1 MLQADGPRDAVP
13 ASLCYTP
20 RSVTIESARGLTKAY
35 GPQTLFHDISLTI
48 TEGDRI
54 GLLGVNGSG
63 KSTLLKVLAG
73 LEPCDAGVIDRRRG
87 ARIAYLPQ
95 EPVLRPEA
103 NAREVASEGL
113 VDWYLATARH
123 AEVTQ
128 SIDGGAHE
136 DALLAEQAALS
147 ETVEHLGGW
156 GRDHVV
162 HEYLTKLGI
171 LDLTQPVGTMSGG
184 ERRRVALARLLVSE
198 PDLAILDEPT
208 NHLDTETIEWLEG
221 VMGAMKG
228 AVLLVTHDRYVLD
241 AIATRIFELDRA
253 GLREYRGN
261 YEDYIEQKA
270 LLLEQEERVESN
282 RQNLVRRELAWLRR
296 GAKAR
301 STKQKARIQRA
312 EAVIAVQAPKEAGKV
327 KLESVATRT
336 GKTILELR
344 DVSIEVAGQ
353 TLAAGLT
360 LHLVSGD
367 RIGVIGPNG
376 AGKTTLLRLVTGDLQ
391 PTSGEVVRGAQTKI
405 AYFDQAR
412 AGLIDEWSIFDNV
425 AEREGAKRTGGG
437 MVHLGD
443 KSLDLRTYLDQ
454 FLFDPSKQRQK
465 VGSLSGGERARVG
478 LAKMLKT
485 GANLLLLDEPTND
498 LDISTLSA
506 LEDMLTTW
514 PGCALVVTHDRYFLN
529 RVATSVLAFER
540 GKTEVLHYPGGYDDY
555 RAIRDAQARPSAAP
569 PPPKTSTS
577 VKAAA
582 VAPTREKTKA
592 TASQPPRAS
601 SERPPAPAA
610 PSAAP
615 SLATRP
621 LTYGERIELDKILG
635 VIASAEDELR
645 VLEGR
650 LADPALYTSAS
661 RGKDARELEAD
672 RARVAARVS
681 ELTARWEDLEARKQ
695 AAR

>member
-1 MLQADGPRDAVP
+1 M
-13 ASLCYTP
+13 
-20 RSVTIESARGLTKAY
+20 TILSARALTKAY
-35 GPQTLFHDISLTI
+35 GPQTLFRDVALTI

-63 KSTLLKVLAG
+63 TSTLLKVLAG
-73 LEPCDAGVIDRRRG
+73 LEPVDGGVIDRRRG
-87 ARIAYLPQ
+87 ARVSYLPQ
-95 EPVLRPEA
+95 EPELRPEA

-113 VDWYLATARH
+113 VDWYAATARH
-123 AEVTQ
+123 TEVTHL
-128 SIDGGAHE
+128 IDGGAHD
-136 DALLAEQAALS
+136 DALLEEQAHLS
-147 ETVEHLGGW
+147 ETVERLGGW
-156 GRDHVV
+156 HRDHVV
-162 HEYLTKLGI
+162 HEFLTKLGI

-221 VMGAMKG
+221 VMGAMNG

-241 AIATRIFELDRA
+241 AIATRIFELENG
-253 GLREYRGN
+253 GLREFRGN

-270 LLLEQEERVESN
+270 LLLEQEGRVESN

-312 EAVIAVQAPKEAGKV
+312 ETVIAIQAPREAGKV

-344 DVSIEVAGQ
+344 DVGMELAGHK
-353 TLAAGLT
+353 LISGLT

-376 AGKTTLLRLVTGDLQ
+376 AGKTTLLRLVTGDLS
-391 PTSGEVVRGAQTKI
+391 PTTGEVVRGVQTRI

-412 AGLIDEWSIFDNV
+412 AGLIADWSIFDNV
-425 AEREGAKRTGGG
+425 AEREGAERTGGG
-437 MVHLGD
+437 MVNLGD
-443 KSLDLRTYLDQ
+443 RALDLRTYLEQ
-454 FLFDPSKQRQK
+454 FLFEPSKQRQK

-498 LDISTLSA
+498 LDITTLAA
-506 LEDMLTTW
+506 LEEMLVGW

-529 RVATSVLAFER
+529 RIATSVLAFER
-540 GKTEVLHYPGGYDDY
+540 DKSEVLHYPGGYDDY
-555 RAIRDAQARPSAAP
+555 RAIRDARAEAAAL
-569 PPPKTSTS
+569 PPPK
-577 VKAAA
+577 AA
-582 VAPTREKTKA
+582 VQPTRKPSQAPA
-592 TASQPPRAS
+592 TRKSVPPAVPLPAWTETDAPRKVA
-601 SERPPAPAA
+601 PPAPA
-610 PSAAP
+610 
-615 SLATRP
+615 RKP
-621 LTYGERIELDKILG
+621 LTYGERLELDKILG
-635 VIASAEDELR
+635 VIAKTEDELGA
-645 VLEGR
+645 LEKR
-650 LADPALYTSAS
+650 LADPELYA
-661 RGKDARELEAD
+661 RGGSEARSHEAD
-672 RARVAARVS
+672 RARVAARVA
-681 ELTARWEDLEARKQ
+681 ELTARWEDLESRKDVT
-695 AAR
+695 R

>member
-1 MLQADGPRDAVP
+1 MPSRPGPHRLLYP
-13 ASLCYTP
+13 FP
-20 RSVTIESARGLTKAY
+20 PVTLLSARSLTKAY
-35 GPQTLFHDISLTI
+35 GPQTLFRDISLTI
-48 TEGDRI
+48 TAGDRI
-54 GLLGVNGSG
+54 GLLGINGSG

-73 LEPCDAGVIDRRRG
+73 IEPYDAGVIDKRRG

-95 EPVLRPEA
+95 EPELRPEA

-113 VDWYLATARH
+113 VDWYAATARH
-123 AEVTQ
+123 TEVTHL
-128 SIDGGAHE
+128 IDGGAHD
-136 DALLAEQAALS
+136 DALLEEQAQLS

-156 GRDHVV
+156 QRDHVV

-171 LDLTQPVGTMSGG
+171 TDLAQPVGTMSGG

-198 PDLAILDEPT
+198 PELAILDEPT

-241 AIATRIFELDRA
+241 AIATRIFELENG
-253 GLREYRGN
+253 GLREFRGN
-261 YEDYIEQKA
+261 YGDYIEQKA
-270 LLLEQEERVESN
+270 LLLEQEGRVESN

-312 EAVIAVQAPKEAGKV
+312 EAVIAVQAPREAGKV
-327 KLESVATRT
+327 KLDSVAMRT

-344 DVSIEVAGQ
+344 DVGLDLGGR
-353 TLAAGLT
+353 TLMNRLT

-376 AGKTTLLRLVTGDLQ
+376 VGKTTLLRLVTGDLT
-391 PTSGEVVRGAQTKI
+391 PTRGEVVRGVQTKI

-412 AGLIDEWSIFDNV
+412 AGLIDDWSIFDNV
-425 AEREGAKRTGGG
+425 AEREGAERTGGG

-443 KSLDLRTYLDQ
+443 RTLDLRTYLDQ

-498 LDISTLSA
+498 LDISTLGA
-506 LEDMLTTW
+506 LEEMLVDW

-529 RVATSVLAFER
+529 RIATSVLAFER
-540 GKTEVLHYPGGYDDY
+540 GKTEVLHYGGGYDDY
-555 RAIRDAQARPSAAP
+555 RATRDLAEAPAP
-569 PPPKTSTS
+569 PPPRT
-577 VKAAA
+577 
-582 VAPTREKTKA
+582 PTVP
-592 TASQPPRAS
+592 PPRAQSLPGWTESASPRTKS
-601 SERPPAPAA
+601 SPPPSKNAPPRAKSTPPPAP
-610 PSAAP
+610 PKKS
-615 SLATRP
+615 
-621 LTYGERIELDKILG
+621 LTYGERMELDKILG
-635 VIASAEDELR
+635 VIAKTEEELAS
-645 VLEGR
+645 VEAR
-650 LADPALYTSAS
+650 LADPTLYAT
-661 RGKDARELEAD
+661 RGTEVRPLEEE
-672 RARVAARVS
+672 RARIATRVG
-681 ELTARWEDLEARKQ
+681 ELTARWEDLENRKDV
-695 AAR
+695 AK

>member
-1 MLQADGPRDAVP
+1 MGSRRGVHRLLYPFP
-13 ASLCYTP
+13 P
-20 RSVTIESARGLTKAY
+20 VTLLSARSLTKAY
-35 GPQTLFHDISLTI
+35 GPQTLFRDISLTI
-48 TEGDRI
+48 TAGDRI

-73 LEPCDAGVIDRRRG
+73 IEPYDGGVIDKRRG

-95 EPVLRPEA
+95 EPELRPEA

-113 VDWYLATARH
+113 IDWYAATARH
-123 AEVTQ
+123 TEVTHL
-128 SIDGGAHE
+128 IDGGAHD
-136 DALLAEQAALS
+136 DALLEEQAQLS

-156 GRDHVV
+156 QRDHVV

-171 LDLTQPVGTMSGG
+171 TDLAQPVGTMSGG

-198 PDLAILDEPT
+198 PELAVLDEPT

-221 VMGAMKG
+221 VMGAMSG

-241 AIATRIFELDRA
+241 AIATRIFELENG
-253 GLREYRGN
+253 GLREFRGN

-270 LLLEQEERVESN
+270 LLLEQEGRVESN

-312 EAVIAVQAPKEAGKV
+312 EAVIAVQAPREAGKV
-327 KLESVATRT
+327 KLDSVAMRT

-344 DVSIEVAGQ
+344 DVGLDLGGR
-353 TLAAGLT
+353 TLMNGLT

-367 RIGVIGPNG
+367 RIGIIGPNG
-376 AGKTTLLRLVTGDLQ
+376 VGKTTLLRLVTGDLA
-391 PTSGEVVRGAQTKI
+391 PTRGEVVRGVQTKI

-425 AEREGAKRTGGG
+425 AEREGAERTGGG

-443 KSLDLRTYLDQ
+443 RTLDLRTYLDQ

-498 LDISTLSA
+498 LDISTLGA
-506 LEDMLTTW
+506 LEEMLVDW

-529 RVATSVLAFER
+529 RIATSVLAFER
-540 GKTEVLHYPGGYDDY
+540 GKTEVLHYGGGYDDY
-555 RAIRDAQARPSAAP
+555 RAARALAEAP
-569 PPPKTSTS
+569 PPPPPRT
-577 VKAAA
+577 
-582 VAPTREKTKA
+582 PTVPPPRTK
-592 TASQPPRAS
+592 SSPPRAS
-601 SERPPAPAA
+601 TAPSPRGKSPPPAKAPPPAPPKKA
-610 PSAAP
+610 
-615 SLATRP
+615 

-635 VIASAEDELR
+635 VIAKTEEELAS
-645 VLEGR
+645 VEAR
-650 LADPALYTSAS
+650 LADPTLYAT
-661 RGKDARELEAD
+661 RGNEVRPLED
-672 RARVAARVS
+672 ERARIAHRVT
-681 ELTARWEDLEARKQ
+681 ELTARWEDLEARKDV
-695 AAR
+695 AK

>member
-1 MLQADGPRDAVP
+1 
-13 ASLCYTP
+13 
-20 RSVTIESARGLTKAY
+20 VTILSARALHKAY
-35 GPQTLFHDISLTI
+35 GPQTLFRDIALTI

-63 KSTLLKVLAG
+63 KSTLLKILAG
-73 LEPCDAGVIDRRRG
+73 LEPVDTGVIDRRRG
-87 ARIAYLPQ
+87 ARISYLPQ
-95 EPVLRPEA
+95 EPELRPEA

-113 VDWYLATARH
+113 VDWYAATARH
-123 AEVTQ
+123 TEVTRL
-128 SIDGGAHE
+128 IDGGAHD
-136 DALLAEQAALS
+136 DALLEEQAQLS
-147 ETVEHLGGW
+147 ESVEHLGGW
-156 GRDHVV
+156 SRDHVV

-171 LDLTQPVGTMSGG
+171 LDLSQPVGTMSGG
-184 ERRRVALARLLVSE
+184 EKRRVALARLLVSE

-221 VMGAMKG
+221 VMAASKG

-241 AIATRIFELDRA
+241 AIATRIFELEN
-253 GLREYRGN
+253 GGIREFRGN
-261 YEDYIEQKA
+261 YEDYIDQKA
-270 LLLEQEERVESN
+270 LLIEQEGRVESN
-282 RQNLVRRELAWLRR
+282 RQNLVRREQAWLRR

-312 EAVIAVQAPKEAGKV
+312 EAVIAIQAPKEAGKV

-344 DVSIEVAGQ
+344 DVSVELAGK
-353 TLAAGLT
+353 TLVENLT

-376 AGKTTLLRLVTGDLQ
+376 AGKTTLLRLVTGDIQ
-391 PTSGEVVRGAQTKI
+391 PSRGEVVRGTQTKI

-425 AEREGAKRTGGG
+425 AEREGAERTGGG
-437 MVHLGD
+437 MVNLGD
-443 KSLDLRTYLDQ
+443 KQLDLRTYLDQ

-498 LDISTLSA
+498 LDISTLAA
-506 LEDMLTTW
+506 LEEMLVGW

-529 RVATSVLAFER
+529 RIATSVLAFER

-555 RAIRDAQARPSAAP
+555 RSIRDAMAAEAKAEAGP
-569 PPPKTSTS
+569 ASKPESKAPGNPKHAS
-577 VKAAA
+577 
-582 VAPTREKTKA
+582 VAPTRSQSSPPKARTSNPPLPSWTEAATKA
-592 TASQPPRAS
+592 PAK
-601 SERPPAPAA
+601 SEKPAKPTLKA
-610 PSAAP
+610 
-615 SLATRP
+615 

-635 VIASAEDELR
+635 VIAKTEEELASI
-645 VLEGR
+645 EAR
-650 LADPALYTSAS
+650 LADPALYATA
-661 RGKDARELEAD
+661 GTEVKGLEGD
-672 RARVAARVS
+672 RARSAQRVT
-681 ELTARWEDLEARKQ
+681 ELTARWEDLESRKD
-695 AAR
+695 AAK

>member
-1 MLQADGPRDAVP
+1 
-13 ASLCYTP
+13 
-20 RSVTIESARGLTKAY
+20 VTILSARALIKAY
-35 GPQTLFHDISLTI
+35 GPQVLFHDIALTI

-73 LEPCDAGVIDRRRG
+73 IEPNDGGVIDKRRG
-87 ARIAYLPQ
+87 ARISYLPQ

-113 VDWYLATARH
+113 VDWYAATARH

-128 SIDGGAHE
+128 LIDGGAHD
-136 DALLAEQAALS
+136 DALLEEQAHLS

-171 LDLTQPVGTMSGG
+171 LDLAQPVGTMSGG

-208 NHLDTETIEWLEG
+208 NHLDTETIEWLEE

-241 AIATRIFELDRA
+241 AIATRIFELENG
-253 GLREYRGN
+253 GLREFRGN
-261 YEDYIEQKA
+261 YEDYIDQKA
-270 LLLEQEERVESN
+270 LLLEQEGRTESN

-301 STKQKARIQRA
+301 TTKQKARIQRA
-312 EAVIAVQAPKEAGKV
+312 EAVIAIQGPKEAGKV

-344 DVSIEVAGQ
+344 DVSLEVAGD
-353 TLAAGLT
+353 TLVKGLT

-367 RIGVIGPNG
+367 RIGIIGPNG
-376 AGKTTLLRLVTGDLQ
+376 AGKTTLLRLVTGDLA
-391 PTSGEVVRGAQTKI
+391 PSAGEVVRGAQTKI

-412 AGLIDEWSIFDNV
+412 AGLVDEWSIFDNV
-425 AEREGAKRTGGG
+425 AEREGAERTGGG
-437 MVHLGD
+437 MVNLGD

-506 LEDMLTTW
+506 LEDMLVGW

-529 RVATSVLAFER
+529 RIATSVLAFER
-540 GKTEVLHYPGGYDDY
+540 GNTEVLHYPGGYDDY
-555 RAIRDAQARPSAAP
+555 RSIRDANAQAKLAPPTSKSPKTASVPPTRAPSKSTPSQPPKAQGKSVPPPAAP
-569 PPPKTSTS
+569 PAAPVAP
-577 VKAAA
+577 KAA
-582 VAPTREKTKA
+582 PKK
-592 TASQPPRAS
+592 
-601 SERPPAPAA
+601 
-610 PSAAP
+610 
-615 SLATRP
+615 P

-635 VIASAEDELR
+635 VIAAAEDELAT
-645 VLEGR
+645 LEKR
-650 LADPALYTSAS
+650 LADPALYATGGTEVKA
-661 RGKDARELEAD
+661 LEAD
-672 RARVAARVS
+672 RARIAGRVG
-681 ELTARWEDLEARKQ
+681 ELTARWEDLESRKD
-695 AAR
+695 AVK

>member
-1 MLQADGPRDAVP
+1 
-13 ASLCYTP
+13 
-20 RSVTIESARGLTKAY
+20 VTILSARALTKTY
-35 GPQTLFHDISLTI
+35 GPQTLFRDLALTI
-48 TEGDRI
+48 TEGDRV

-73 LEPCDAGVIDRRRG
+73 LEPYDGGVIDRRRG
-87 ARIAYLPQ
+87 ARISYLPQ
-95 EPVLRPEA
+95 EPELRAEA

-113 VDWYLATARH
+113 VDWYAATARH
-123 AEVTQ
+123 AEVTRL
-128 SIDGGAHE
+128 IDAGAHDE
-136 DALLAEQAALS
+136 ALLEEQAQLS
-147 ETVEHLGGW
+147 ESVEHLGGW
-156 GRDHVV
+156 QRDHVV

-171 LDLTQPVGTMSGG
+171 TDLEQPVGTMSGG

-241 AIATRIFELDRA
+241 AIATRIFELENG
-253 GLREYRGN
+253 GLREFRGN
-261 YEDYIEQKA
+261 YEDYIDQKA
-270 LLLEQEERVESN
+270 LLLEQEGRVESN

-301 STKQKARIQRA
+301 TTKQKARIQRA
-312 EAVIAVQAPKEAGKV
+312 EAVIAVKAPKEAGKV

-336 GKTILELR
+336 GKTILELS
-344 DVSIEVAGQ
+344 DVSVEVAGRA
-353 TLAAGLT
+353 LVRGLT

-376 AGKTTLLRLVTGDLQ
+376 AGKTSLLRLVTGDLT
-391 PTSGEVVRGAQTKI
+391 PTKGAVVRGTQTKI

-412 AGLIDEWSIFDNV
+412 AGLIDAWSIFDNV
-425 AEREGAKRTGGG
+425 AEREGAERTGGG
-437 MVHLGD
+437 QVQMGD
-443 KSLDLRTYLDQ
+443 RALDLRTYLEQ

-506 LEDMLTTW
+506 LEEMLTDW

-529 RVATSVLAFER
+529 RIATSVLAFER
-540 GKTEVLHYPGGYDDY
+540 ENTEVLHYPGGYDDY
-555 RAIRDAQARPSAAP
+555 RAIRDATRDAKDAAPAPPKKPAHVAPTRSPASASAPPPRRDSARPSAP
-569 PPPKTSTS
+569 PPQSPPK
-577 VKAAA
+577 
-582 VAPTREKTKA
+582 
-592 TASQPPRAS
+592 
-601 SERPPAPAA
+601 
-610 PSAAP
+610 PSP
-615 SLATRP
+615 KP
-621 LTYGERIELDKILG
+621 LTYGERIELDKILE
-635 VIASAEDELR
+635 VIAAAEDELKT
-645 VLEGR
+645 LETR
-650 LADPALYTSAS
+650 LADPALYTS
-661 RGKDARELEAD
+661 GGGEARELEAD
-672 RARVAARVS
+672 RARVAERVA
-681 ELTARWEDLEARKQ
+681 ELTRRWEDLEARKDAQ
-695 AAR
+695 R

>member
-1 MLQADGPRDAVP
+1 MQPRV
-13 ASLCYTP
+13 CYTAP
-20 RSVTIESARGLTKAY
+20 LVTILSARALTKAY
-35 GPQTLFHDISLTI
+35 GPQTLFRDLALTI

-73 LEPCDAGVIDRRRG
+73 LEPYDVGVIDRRRG
-87 ARIAYLPQ
+87 ARISYLPQ
-95 EPVLRPEA
+95 EPELRPEA

-113 VDWYLATARH
+113 VDWYAATARH
-123 AEVTQ
+123 TEVTHL
-128 SIDGGAHE
+128 IDGGAHDDE
-136 DALLAEQAALS
+136 LLEEQAHLS
-147 ETVEHLGGW
+147 EAVERLGGW
-156 GRDHVV
+156 HRDHVV
-162 HEYLTKLGI
+162 HEFLTKLGI
-171 LDLTQPVGTMSGG
+171 TDLAQPVGTMSGG

-208 NHLDTETIEWLEG
+208 NHLDTDTIEWLEG

-241 AIATRIFELDRA
+241 AIATRIFELENG
-253 GLREYRGN
+253 GLREFRGN

-270 LLLEQEERVESN
+270 MLLEQEGRVESN

-312 EAVIAVQAPKEAGKV
+312 EAVIAIQGPREAGKV
-327 KLESVATRT
+327 KLDSVAMRT

-344 DVSIEVAGQ
+344 DVGVDVAGRP
-353 TLAAGLT
+353 LVRGLT

-367 RIGVIGPNG
+367 RIGIIGPNG
-376 AGKTTLLRLVTGDLQ
+376 AGKTTLLRLVTGDLA
-391 PTSGEVVRGAQTKI
+391 PTSGEVVRGTQTKI

-412 AGLIDEWSIFDNV
+412 AELIDEWSIFDNV
-425 AEREGAKRTGGG
+425 AEREGAERTGGG
-437 MVHLGD
+437 QVNLGD
-443 KSLDLRTYLDQ
+443 RTLDLRTYLEQ

-506 LEDMLTTW
+506 LEEMLVGW

-529 RVATSVLAFER
+529 RIATSVLAFER
-540 GKTEVLHYPGGYDDY
+540 DKTEVLHYPGGYDDY
-555 RAIRDAQARPSAAP
+555 RAIRDAAAEA
-569 PPPKTSTS
+569 KLESTKKS
-577 VKAAA
+577 SS
-582 VAPTREKTKA
+582 VAPTR
-592 TASQPPRAS
+592 SQSSPPRARTS
-601 SERPPAPAA
+601 APPPALPPLPRVTVAAA
-610 PSAAP
+610 PP
-615 SLATRP
+615 RKP
-621 LTYGERIELDKILG
+621 LTYGERLELDKILG
-635 VIASAEDELR
+635 VVAQAEDELTT
-645 VLEGR
+645 LEKR

-661 RGKDARELEAD
+661 GGAEAKSLEAD
-672 RARVAARVS
+672 RARIAARVAD
-681 ELTARWEDLEARKQ
+681 LTKRWEDLEARKD
-695 AAR
+695 ATR